1 MAEDQHGDG
10 HGIHLPG
17 PSLAPL
23 VLSLGVALMVGGF
36 VPENLGSRLAIVS
49 LGATLVIGSAYMW
62 LRHALAEY
70 RGLPD

>member
-1 MAEDQHGDG
+1 MAEGQGDG

-23 VLSLGVALMVGGF
+23 VLSLGVAMMVGGF
-36 VPENLGSRLAIVS
+36 VPESIAARLAVVS
-49 LGATLVIGSAYMW
+49 LGATLVMLSGYQW
-62 LRHALAEY
+62 VRHALAEY